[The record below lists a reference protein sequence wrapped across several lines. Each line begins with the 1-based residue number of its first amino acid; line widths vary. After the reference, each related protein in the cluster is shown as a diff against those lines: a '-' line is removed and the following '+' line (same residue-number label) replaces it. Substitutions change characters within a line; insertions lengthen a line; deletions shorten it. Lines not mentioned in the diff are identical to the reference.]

1 MASWLVLARSLWTLP
16 GWISQRSIRR
26 WNATGWM
33 FRRGGRMLKK
43 SRRFVLV
50 LQWRCSNQYYS
61 IYYLYSML
69 SNHEY
74 KVGISCGFQLVFMTD
89 SHLLDSVGWTFKHT
103 NIQRLITQTR
113 RFTASPQFLNRG
125 SCRRDPFKGFDALVT
140 ISSVRKRQSPEKV
153 GLIFVECFLGHANW
167 QVTGV
172 CAFQSPSKNMLEICF
187 KSIPLETICTLLYNY
202 IHISIEFWKIL
213 SLLS

>member
-1 MASWLVLARSLWTLP
+1 MNFTK
-16 GWISQRSIRR
+16 IHSQVGV
-26 WNATGWM
+26 ATGWM

-43 SRRFVLV
+43 SRRFVLCCNGV
-50 LQWRCSNQYYS
+50 VQIYITLYY
-61 IYYLYSML
+61 IYIYSML

-113 RFTASPQFLNRG
+113 RFTASPHFLNRG

-153 GLIFVECFLGHANW
+153 GLILVECFLGHANW

-187 KSIPLETICTLLYNY
+187 KSIPLETIDQLHLIIY
-202 IHISIEFWKIL
+202 I
-213 SLLS
+213 